1 MKTFSDLQFK
11 TKPNFGVYAT
21 INFEN
26 GYGASVIKNDFS
38 YGGKMGLYE
47 LAVLDS
53 DGEITYKTSITSN
66 VIGYLSESAV
76 SEILIKIQQL

>member
-1 MKTFSDLQFK
+1 MKKFSDLQFK

-53 DGEITYKTSITSN
+53 DGEITYKTSVTSN

>member
-1 MKTFSDLQFK
+1 MKKFSDLSFK
-11 TKPNFGVYAT
+11 IKPNFGVYAT
-21 INFEN
+21 INFQN
-26 GYGASVIKNDFS
+26 GYGASIIKNDFS

-53 DGEITYKTSITSN
+53 DGDLTYETPIASN
-66 VIGYLSESAV
+66 VIGYLSEDAV

>member
-1 MKTFSDLQFK
+1 
-11 TKPNFGVYAT
+11 
-21 INFEN
+21 
-26 GYGASVIKNDFS
+26 
-38 YGGKMGLYE
+38 

-76 SEILIKIQQL
+76 SEILTKIQQL